1 MFRSLK
7 INGVTATNPEE
18 IREARAGGSMA
29 RRTGQEKGLPGP
41 EMKHFSRS
49 DKLSTLV
56 KTTLVWGPGPE
67 GCLQNA
73 AAGDR
78 AQE

>member
-1 MFRSLK
+1 
-7 INGVTATNPEE
+7 
-18 IREARAGGSMA
+18 MA